1 MASHHVSFKEQ
12 LPSLEIYVK
21 VNNVFNTQDNTKMNT
36 THNIPHNIN
45 APVINLSQKLWW
57 KN

>member
-1 MASHHVSFKEQ
+1 
-12 LPSLEIYVK
+12 
-21 VNNVFNTQDNTKMNT
+21 MNT